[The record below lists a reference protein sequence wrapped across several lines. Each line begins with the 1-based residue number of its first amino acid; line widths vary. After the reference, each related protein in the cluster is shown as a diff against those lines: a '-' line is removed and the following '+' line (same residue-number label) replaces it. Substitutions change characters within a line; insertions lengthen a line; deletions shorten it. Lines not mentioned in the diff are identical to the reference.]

1 MANCFWDVTFQIG
14 DDSNETVLICI
25 NDELLEPG
33 FTEDTVVEEAAT
45 AVYELMGEQVTLT
58 LVQTQ
63 VREHGIFR

>member
-25 NDELLEPG
+25 NDELLESG
-33 FTEDTVVEEAAT
+33 FTEDTVVEEAAK

-63 VREHGIFR
+63 VREHGVFR

>member
-25 NDELLEPG
+25 NDELLESG
-33 FTEDTVVEEAAT
+33 FTEDTVVEEAAR

-58 LVQTQ
+58 LLQTQ
-63 VREHGIFR
+63 VREHGILR

>member
-1 MANCFWDVTFQIG
+1 MTNYFWDVTFQIN
-14 DDSNETVLICI
+14 DDSEEPVLICI
-25 NDELLEPG
+25 NDEFLESG
-33 FTEDTVVEEAAT
+33 FTEDTVVEEAAR